1 MSTTKKRNGT
11 TRKRRS
17 SLAAGSQRHTTD
29 ERCLQLSNDLAENIE
44 SGTRAEWKDVAR
56 FWQTEHAK
64 EIHRANTLANQS
76 LMNALTA
83 VRWLYDSRGEK
94 GDAAGWIGNAGDELD
109 ELLLRRAAN
118 TQGVARAAQNK
129 TDE

>member
-76 LMNALTA
+76 LMNALTS

-118 TQGVARAAQNK
+118 TETSQPRGQPH
-129 TDE
+129 E

>member
-29 ERCLQLSNDLAENIE
+29 ERCLHLSNDLAENIE

-118 TQGVARAAQNK
+118 TQGQP
-129 TDE
+129 TPHQSHE